1 MQLAK
6 RNLTQEG
13 DKACLTQIEKKA
25 RRSCPRITPN
35 TVTVIVCLSLLF
47 CTCIVIWGM
56 VQAQCGVD
64 SSSIVDSALRVF
76 GTELGICGLLTMY
89 KRWVELQD
97 RRVEERRRGEKDVT
111 RNNESDDS
119 EFADS

>member
-1 MQLAK
+1 MFNTN
-6 RNLTQEG
+6 R
-13 DKACLTQIEKKA
+13 KKA
-25 RRSCPRITPN
+25 RRFRPRITPN

-76 GTELGICGLLTMY
+76 GTELGICGLLTVY

>member
-1 MQLAK
+1 MF
-6 RNLTQEG
+6 NLNR
-13 DKACLTQIEKKA
+13 KKA
-25 RRSCPRITPN
+25 RRFRPRITPN

-64 SSSIVDSALRVF
+64 SAAIVDSALRVF

-97 RRVEERRRGEKDVT
+97 RRVEERRRRREERVKNDVT
-111 RNNESDDS
+111 RNDESDDS